1 MEARFLTKP
10 NLALVWTSK
19 FRFANS
25 EGDSVTAHCPKTR
38 VPSNGG
44 RRKIH
49 GRSNARFG
57 SDVQCLCVCVF
68 SGTREPT
75 LIRSFFVKRKKK
87 QSIIKHGGVYEMM
100 CLYTEYIFWFYPKL
114 LLPYKFI
121 PFFLLKPHDPS
132 HWHKYIKIVNPLSFW
147 SFSWNLFLSIV
158 IFIRNTN
165 IVLIEYITSNIIINY
180 EMSVLN
186 FKIYVII
193 NYKCIN
199 TSNICNF
206 FQNSFVLINFKINK

>member
-1 MEARFLTKP
+1 MTQLLHIARRRE
-10 NLALVWTSK
+10 
-19 FRFANS
+19 FRAMAEEERFT
-25 EGDSVTAHCPKTR
+25 DVVTR
-38 VPSNGG
+38 VLDPTYN
-44 RRKIH
+44 
-49 GRSNARFG
+49 
-57 SDVQCLCVCVF
+57 VCVCVF
-68 SGTREPT
+68 FPEPES
-75 LIRSFFVKRKKK
+75 RHWFVPFFVKRKKK

-100 CLYTEYIFWFYPKL
+100 CLYTEYIFWFYPI
-114 LLPYKFI
+114 LPYKFI

-158 IFIRNTN
+158 IFIRNTY
-165 IVLIEYITSNIIINY
+165 IALIEYITSNIIINY

-199 TSNICNF
+199 ISNICNF
-206 FQNSFVLINFKINK
+206 FQKQFCFNKL